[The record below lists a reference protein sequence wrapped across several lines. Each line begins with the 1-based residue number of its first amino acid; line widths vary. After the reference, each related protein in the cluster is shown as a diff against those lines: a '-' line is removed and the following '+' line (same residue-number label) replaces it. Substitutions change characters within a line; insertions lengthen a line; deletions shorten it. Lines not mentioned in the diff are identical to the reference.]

1 MKRII
6 KIVCLVLVVLIIAA
20 AYFSRTLENLTLTEV
35 ELISH
40 HTGTLTFKDES
51 YIPEIVRV
59 RCVGDIVL
67 EDIYVGNGENIK
79 AGDPIASVY
88 PAALDRALESDALSA
103 EERSWYTAIRENG
116 YRIIAAADGFVVHVP
131 PSPDD
136 SLTAEAILYK
146 YIPADVPLEMT
157 YSEAYDVIVP
167 MRALSPTEEDGKYL
181 IYYANPLTGRGEA
194 GQYTVLM
201 QEVRVLASDG
211 EYAALDTVV
220 WGGRK
225 IIVPA
230 GEMLYHQQ
238 KVKSKQ

>member
-6 KIVCLVLVVLIIAA
+6 KIVCLVLVVLIAAA

-136 SLTAEAILYK
+136 SLTAEAVLYK

-157 YSEAYDVIVP
+157 YSETYDVIVP
-167 MRALSPTEEDGKYL
+167 MRALSTTEDDGKYL

-194 GQYTVLM
+194 GQYTVLI
-201 QEVRVLASDG
+201 QEVRVIASDG

-220 WGGRK
+220 WDGRK
-225 IIVPA
+225 VIVP
-230 GEMLYHQQ
+230 GEEILYHQQ
-238 KVKSKQ
+238 KVRGK

>member
-6 KIVCLVLVVLIIAA
+6 KIVCLVLVVLIAAA

-103 EERSWYTAIRENG
+103 EERSWYTAIREMDIG
-116 YRIIAAADGFVVHVP
+116 
-131 PSPDD
+131 S
-136 SLTAEAILYK
+136 
-146 YIPADVPLEMT
+146 
-157 YSEAYDVIVP
+157 
-167 MRALSPTEEDGKYL
+167 
-181 IYYANPLTGRGEA
+181 
-194 GQYTVLM
+194 
-201 QEVRVLASDG
+201 
-211 EYAALDTVV
+211 
-220 WGGRK
+220 
-225 IIVPA
+225 
-230 GEMLYHQQ
+230 
-238 KVKSKQ
+238 

>member
-6 KIVCLVLVVLIIAA
+6 KIVCLVLVVLIVAA

-35 ELISH
+35 ELVSH

-67 EDIYVGNGENIK
+67 EDIYVGNGENVVV
-79 AGDPIASVY
+79 GDPIASVY
-88 PAALDRALESDALSA
+88 PAALDRALLSDDLTTD
-103 EERSWYTAIRENG
+103 ERSWYTAIRENG
-116 YRIIAAADGFVVHVP
+116 YRITAAADGFVVHVP

-136 SLTAEAILYK
+136 SLTAEAVLYK
-146 YIPADVPLEMT
+146 YIPAGIPLEMT

-167 MRALSPTEEDGKYL
+167 MRALKPTEEDGKYL
-181 IYYANPLTGRGEA
+181 IYYADPLTGRGEA
-194 GQYTVLM
+194 GQYTVLV
-201 QEVRVLASDG
+201 QEVRVIASDG

-220 WGGRK
+220 WDGRK
-225 IIVPA
+225 IIVPT

-238 KVKSKQ
+238 IVKVG

>member
-6 KIVCLVLVVLIIAA
+6 KIVCLVLVLLIVAA
-20 AYFSRTLENLTLTEV
+20 AYFSRTLENMTLTEV

-67 EDIYVGNGENIK
+67 EDIYIASGENVVV
-79 AGDPIASVY
+79 GDPIASVY
-88 PAALDRALESDALSA
+88 PVALDRALESDDLTAD
-103 EERSWYTAIRENG
+103 ERSWYTEIRENG
-116 YRIIAAADGFVVHVP
+116 YKIPADADGFVVHVP

-136 SLTAEAILYK
+136 SLTAEAVLYK
-146 YIPADVPLEMT
+146 YIPAGVPLEMT
-157 YSEAYDVIVP
+157 YSETYDVIVP
-167 MRALSPTEEDGKYL
+167 MRVLTPTAEDGKYL
-181 IYYANPLTGRGEA
+181 IYYAEPLTGRGEA

-201 QEVRVLASDG
+201 EEVRVLASDG

-225 IIVPA
+225 IIANADIGLV
-230 GEMLYHQQ
+230 QKQ
-238 KVKSKQ
+238 KVKSRS

>member
-6 KIVCLVLVVLIIAA
+6 KIVCLVLLVLIVTA

-67 EDIYVGNGENIK
+67 EDIYVASGENVVV
-79 AGDPIASVY
+79 GDPIASVY
-88 PAALDRALESDALSA
+88 PAALDRALLSDDLTAD
-103 EERSWYTAIRENG
+103 ERSWYTAIRENG
-116 YRIIAAADGFVVHVP
+116 YKITADADGLVIHIP
-131 PSPDD
+131 PNPDD
-136 SLTAEAILYK
+136 ALTAEAVLYK
-146 YIPADVPLEMT
+146 YIPAGVPLEMT

-167 MRALSPTEEDGKYL
+167 MRVLSPTEEDGKYL

-201 QEVRVLASDG
+201 QEVRVIASDG

-220 WGGRK
+220 WDGRK
-225 IIVPA
+225 IIVPMA
-230 GEMLYHQQ
+230 EMLYHQQ

>member
-1 MKRII
+1 MKHVI
-6 KIVCLVLVVLIIAA
+6 KISCLAALILIVAA
-20 AYFSRTLENLTLTEV
+20 AYFSRTLENLGLTEV
-35 ELISH
+35 ELVSH

-67 EDIYVGNGENIK
+67 EDIYIGNGENIK

-88 PAALDRALESDALSA
+88 PAALDRALQSDALS
-103 EERSWYTAIRENG
+103 EDERSWYTAIRENG
-116 YRIIAAADGFVVHVP
+116 YKITAAADGLVIHIP

-136 SLTAEAILYK
+136 ALTAEAVLYK
-146 YIPADVPLEMT
+146 YIPAGVPLEMT
-157 YSEAYDVIVP
+157 YSETYDVIVP
-167 MRALSPTEEDGKYL
+167 MRVLTPTEDDGKYL
-181 IYYANPLTGRGEA
+181 IYYAEPVTGRGEA

-225 IIVPA
+225 IIADADVVLVP
-230 GEMLYHQQ
+230 MQ
-238 KVKSKQ
+238 KVKVRS

>member
-6 KIVCLVLVVLIIAA
+6 KIVCLVLVVLIAAA

-67 EDIYVGNGENIK
+67 EDIYVASGENVVV
-79 AGDPIASVY
+79 GDPIASVY
-88 PAALDRALESDALSA
+88 PAALDRALQSDALS
-103 EERSWYTAIRENG
+103 EDERSWYTEILENG
-116 YRIIAAADGFVVHVP
+116 YKIIAEAEGLVIHIP

-136 SLTAEAILYK
+136 TLTAEAVLYK
-146 YIPADVPLEMT
+146 YIPAGVPLEMT

-167 MRALSPTEEDGKYL
+167 MRALTPTEEDGKYL
-181 IYYANPLTGRGEA
+181 IYYAEPLTGRGEA

-201 QEVRVLASDG
+201 QQVRVLASDG
-211 EYAALDTVV
+211 EYAALDTVI

-225 IIVPA
+225 IIANADIALMP
-230 GEMLYHQQ
+230 EQ
-238 KVKSKQ
+238 KVKSRS

>member
-6 KIVCLVLVVLIIAA
+6 KIVCLVLVVLIVAA

-35 ELISH
+35 ELVSH

-67 EDIYVGNGENIK
+67 EDIYIASGENVVV
-79 AGDPIASVY
+79 GDPIASVY

-116 YRIIAAADGFVVHVP
+116 YKITADADGLVIHIP

-136 SLTAEAILYK
+136 TLTAEAVLYK
-146 YIPADVPLEMT
+146 YIPAGIPLEMT

-167 MRALSPTEEDGKYL
+167 MRVLTPTAEEGTYL
-181 IYYANPLTGRGEA
+181 IYYAEPLTGRGEA

-201 QEVRVLASDG
+201 QEVRVIASDG
-211 EYAALDTVV
+211 AYAALDTVV

-230 GEMLYHQQ
+230 EKMLYHQQ
-238 KVKSKQ
+238 KVRGK

>member
-6 KIVCLVLVVLIIAA
+6 KIVCLVLLVLIAAA
-20 AYFSRTLENLTLTEV
+20 AYFSRTLENLGLTEV
-35 ELISH
+35 ELVSH

-67 EDIYVGNGENIK
+67 EDIYVASGENVVV
-79 AGDPIASVY
+79 GDPIASVY

-116 YRIIAAADGFVVHVP
+116 YKIIADAEGWVIYIP

-136 SLTAEAILYK
+136 ALTAEAVLYK
-146 YIPADVPLEMT
+146 YIPAGVPLEMT
-157 YSEAYDVIVP
+157 YSETYDVIVP
-167 MRALSPTEEDGKYL
+167 MRVLTPTAEDGKYL
-181 IYYANPLTGRGEA
+181 IYYAEPLTGRGEA
-194 GQYTVLM
+194 GQYTILM
-201 QEVRVLASDG
+201 QEVRVIASDG

-220 WGGRK
+220 WDGRK

-230 GEMLYHQQ
+230 EEILYHQQ
-238 KVKSKQ
+238 KVRSK

>member
-6 KIVCLVLVVLIIAA
+6 KIVCLVMVLLIAAA
-20 AYFSRTLENLTLTEV
+20 AYFSRTLENMTLTEV
-35 ELISH
+35 ELVSH

-88 PAALDRALESDALSA
+88 PAALDRALQSDALS
-103 EERSWYTAIRENG
+103 EDERSWYTEIRENG
-116 YRIIAAADGFVVHVP
+116 YKIIADADGLVIHIP

-136 SLTAEAILYK
+136 ALTAEAVLYK

-157 YSEAYDVIVP
+157 YSETYDVIVP
-167 MRALSPTEEDGKYL
+167 MRALSPTAEDGKYL
-181 IYYANPLTGRGEA
+181 IYYAEPLTGRGEA

-201 QEVRVLASDG
+201 QEVRVIASDG

-220 WGGRK
+220 WDGRK
-225 IIVPA
+225 IIVPSE
-230 GEMLYHQQ
+230 EMLYHQQ
-238 KVKSKQ
+238 KVRSRH

>member
-1 MKRII
+1 MKRSI
-6 KIVCLVLVVLIIAA
+6 KIVCLVLGVLIVAA

-67 EDIYVGNGENIK
+67 EDIYIASGENVVV
-79 AGDPIASVY
+79 GDPIASVY
-88 PAALDRALESDALSA
+88 PAALDRALQSDNLTVD
-103 EERSWYTAIRENG
+103 ERSWYTEIRENG
-116 YRIIAAADGFVVHVP
+116 YKIIADADGLVIHIP

-136 SLTAEAILYK
+136 ALTAEAVLYK
-146 YIPADVPLEMT
+146 YIPAGVPLEMT
-157 YSEAYDVIVP
+157 YNEAYDVIVP

-181 IYYANPLTGRGEA
+181 IYYANPLTGRGDA
-194 GQYTVLM
+194 GQYTVLV
-201 QEVRVLASDG
+201 QEVRVIASDG

-225 IIVPA
+225 IIVPSE
-230 GEMLYHQQ
+230 EMLYHQQ
-238 KVKSKQ
+238 KVRSK

>member
-6 KIVCLVLVVLIIAA
+6 KIVCLVLVLLIVAA

-59 RCVGDIVL
+59 RCIGDIVL
-67 EDIYVGNGENIK
+67 EDIYIASGENVVV
-79 AGDPIASVY
+79 GDPIASVY
-88 PAALDRALESDALSA
+88 PAALDRALQSDNLTVD
-103 EERSWYTAIRENG
+103 ERSWYTEIRENG
-116 YRIIAAADGFVVHVP
+116 YKITADADGLVIHIP
-131 PSPDD
+131 PNPDD
-136 SLTAEAILYK
+136 ALTAEAVLYK
-146 YIPADVPLEMT
+146 YIPTGVPLEVT
-157 YSEAYDVIVP
+157 YSEAYDIIVP
-167 MRALSPTEEDGKYL
+167 MRALSPTAEDGKYL

-201 QEVRVLASDG
+201 QEVRVIASDG

-220 WGGRK
+220 WDGRK

-230 GEMLYHQQ
+230 EEILYHQQ
-238 KVKSKQ
+238 KVRGK

>member
-6 KIVCLVLVVLIIAA
+6 KIVCLVLVLLIVAA
-20 AYFSRTLENLTLTEV
+20 AYFSRTLENMTLTEV

-51 YIPEIVRV
+51 YVPEIVRV

-67 EDIYVGNGENIK
+67 EDIYVASGENVVV
-79 AGDPIASVY
+79 GDPIASVY
-88 PAALDRALESDALSA
+88 PAALDRALLSDDLTAD
-103 EERSWYTAIRENG
+103 ERSWYTAIRENG
-116 YRIIAAADGFVVHVP
+116 YKITADADGLVIHIP
-131 PSPDD
+131 PNPDD
-136 SLTAEAILYK
+136 ALTAEAVLYK
-146 YIPADVPLEMT
+146 YIPAGVPLEMT
-157 YSEAYDVIVP
+157 YSETYDVIVP

-181 IYYANPLTGRGEA
+181 IYYANPLMGRGEA

-201 QEVRVLASDG
+201 QEVRVIASDG

-238 KVKSKQ
+238 KVRSK